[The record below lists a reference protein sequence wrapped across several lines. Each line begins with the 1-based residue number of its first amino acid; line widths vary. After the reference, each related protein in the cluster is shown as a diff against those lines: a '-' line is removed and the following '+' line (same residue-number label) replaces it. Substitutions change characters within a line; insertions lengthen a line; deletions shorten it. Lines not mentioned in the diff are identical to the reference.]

1 MADVVQQYHPHDLRL
16 SAGAIASGAGGADPF
31 LVEVRAVL
39 EGPDGRRTAVPGFYD
54 GDGTWVVRVCPNER
68 GTWRY
73 TLESAVPALAG
84 QRGELRCVA
93 SQNPRVHGA
102 LRVDPLHRHHFV
114 YEDGERP
121 FVLGYEANWLW
132 ALGFLDQGEARLRR
146 FVEQIAGFG
155 FNHVF
160 VNAYAHDTRWRPG
173 TTQPEDYGP
182 PPAYAWEGTNEAP
195 DHLHPNVAYW
205 RVFDA
210 MVRALFDAGV
220 TAHLYLRVYNKGVA
234 WPANRSLADDLY
246 FRYVVARYQG
256 FSNVVWDFA
265 KESKNEPDKA
275 YLENRLSL
283 VKAQDGYRRLVTTHD
298 DDVFYYDPR
307 YAGACDFVTDQNHRD
322 LASTLLA
329 QRSAFACP
337 VLNEEFAYECGPGG
351 LEDRTYTRS
360 HTPEEHA
367 LRSWEVVSGGGYPG
381 YYYAYTAWDVLRP
394 EDEPPGY
401 ALHQR
406 LADFM
411 REGEW
416 WALAP
421 YPGIAP
427 SNTARGARC
436 LANPGA
442 EYLVF
447 CEAGGNATVTL
458 PGAGERAQGMR
469 CDWLQPL
476 TGERARTTETLGP
489 RAQLR
494 PPWGPGT
501 PFVVRLRPADDG
513 AGRAWPASG

>member
-1 MADVVQQYHPHDLRL
+1 M
-16 SAGAIASGAGGADPF
+16 
-31 LVEVRAVL
+31 
-39 EGPDGRRTAVPGFYD
+39 
-54 GDGTWVVRVCPNER
+54 
-68 GTWRY
+68 
-73 TLESAVPALAG
+73 
-84 QRGELRCVA
+84 
-93 SQNPRVHGA
+93 
-102 LRVDPLHRHHFV
+102 
-114 YEDGERP
+114 
-121 FVLGYEANWLW
+121 
-132 ALGFLDQGEARLRR
+132 
-146 FVEQIAGFG
+146 
-155 FNHVF
+155 
-160 VNAYAHDTRWRPG
+160 
-173 TTQPEDYGP
+173 
-182 PPAYAWEGTNEAP
+182 
-195 DHLHPNVAYW
+195 
-205 RVFDA
+205 
-210 MVRALFDAGV
+210 
-220 TAHLYLRVYNKGVA
+220 
-234 WPANRSLADDLY
+234 
-246 FRYVVARYQG
+246 
-256 FSNVVWDFA
+256 
-265 KESKNEPDKA
+265 
-275 YLENRLSL
+275 
-283 VKAQDGYRRLVTTHD
+283 
-298 DDVFYYDPR
+298 
-307 YAGACDFVTDQNHRD
+307 TDQNHRD

-351 LEDRTYTRS
+351 LEDRTYSRS
-360 HTPEEHA
+360 QHA
-367 LRSWEVVSGGGYPG
+367 RGARPAHPGRWSAGAATPG

-416 WALAP
+416 WTLAP

-494 PPWGPGT
+494 PPWGQGT
-501 PFVVRLRPADDG
+501 PFVVRLRPAATAPAEDYICSSSRPLVSLPAARHEEDRDG
-513 AGRAWPASG
+513 REEGVDGIGDPRPQPVQSGGKVTVTSQFASHCAVTATARAAPRILLLNISPSSTHTTGPQVKPKANT